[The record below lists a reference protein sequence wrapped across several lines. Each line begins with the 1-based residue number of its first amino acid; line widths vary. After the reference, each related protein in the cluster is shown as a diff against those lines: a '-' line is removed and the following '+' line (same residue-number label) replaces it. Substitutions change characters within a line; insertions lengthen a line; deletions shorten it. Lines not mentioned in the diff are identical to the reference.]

1 MSMLFVSMSFLL
13 ISKELPTA
21 QPMTDKNVQKD
32 TLLQNIQ
39 NQHENDD
46 QKYLF
51 LQQEMQDRTQN
62 QQNEQENEGRYHR
75 QQYLYGQKKK
85 KKSRYAHEYPNM
97 IPEKQQNI
105 NDISFLTDV
114 HHKSKKFLNQLE
126 RNEMRNEKNQEE
138 FQRLEQKIM
147 MLKEKLDMKEE
158 KEEEN
163 KQEQFPSHQHDE
175 VPQGLE
181 NSLDHVNILPQK
193 KTTNRYNSCIWP
205 CITRTT
211 TENTNKTPSWGERAM
226 VGQKLR

>member
-85 KKSRYAHEYPNM
+85 KKKSRYAHEYPNM

-114 HHKSKKFLNQLE
+114 HHKSKKIP
-126 RNEMRNEKNQEE
+126 K
-138 FQRLEQKIM
+138 
-147 MLKEKLDMKEE
+147 
-158 KEEEN
+158 
-163 KQEQFPSHQHDE
+163 S
-175 VPQGLE
+175 
-181 NSLDHVNILPQK
+181 
-193 KTTNRYNSCIWP
+193 T
-205 CITRTT
+205 
-211 TENTNKTPSWGERAM
+211 
-226 VGQKLR
+226 